1 VKGAKK
7 AQRSGTFL
15 KKALPQCGAEGGPY
29 FRNTPLRGHYPIQKN
44 WGMFFF
50 SSFFPMTP
58 SGYERKNMEKRKEKV
73 ECLEK

>member
-29 FRNTPLRGHYPIQKN
+29 FRNTPLRGHYPI
-44 WGMFFF
+44 
-50 SSFFPMTP
+50 
-58 SGYERKNMEKRKEKV
+58 
-73 ECLEK
+73 